1 MIEQVCCEGLDDR
14 LCFID
19 VGGVLTDSKYQNLF
33 FCPHLL
39 SAVWKDCSDVDLAA
53 ADVGPDEAFDVEV
66 ICHSMDVVG
75 EASLTSRAFKGG
87 ELERSLLGHEAH
99 VLGVALAR
107 RSAELIDH
115 AAVETRNARPGRRF
129 GQRDF
134 VDGTMGGEV
143 HGRRGLYG
151 NSRGRTCREHSCCQ
165 TPSCKTSNC
174 KTGTFQR

>member
-14 LCFID
+14 VCFMD

-99 VLGVALAR
+99 VLRPEIMPFKKNTCGPDHTIL
-107 RSAELIDH
+107 SA
-115 AAVETRNARPGRRF
+115 T
-129 GQRDF
+129 
-134 VDGTMGGEV
+134 EV
-143 HGRRGLYG
+143 RYG
-151 NSRGRTCREHSCCQ
+151 FFIQ
-165 TPSCKTSNC
+165 TKI
-174 KTGTFQR
+174 KA